1 MAREDVEETRDAHM
15 HNSTSRAIQHAT
27 IKGSREFGCHDYQV
41 FGFTVNE
48 VALVSSSLTKVIMIF
63 ANSITGCFSLWYRKV
78 MDNKG
83 QSYET
88 LLENS
93 TGFNNPNNI
102 KYLCDLIGL
111 GQDNHSNMVGL
122 R

>member
-1 MAREDVEETRDAHM
+1 
-15 HNSTSRAIQHAT
+15 
-27 IKGSREFGCHDYQV
+27 
-41 FGFTVNE
+41 
-48 VALVSSSLTKVIMIF
+48 
-63 ANSITGCFSLWYRKV
+63 

>member
-1 MAREDVEETRDAHM
+1 
-15 HNSTSRAIQHAT
+15 
-27 IKGSREFGCHDYQV
+27 
-41 FGFTVNE
+41 
-48 VALVSSSLTKVIMIF
+48 
-63 ANSITGCFSLWYRKV
+63 

-102 KYLCDLIGL
+102 KYLCDLMGL
-111 GQDNHSNMVGL
+111 GQENHSNMVGL
-122 R
+122 RYNII

>member
-1 MAREDVEETRDAHM
+1 
-15 HNSTSRAIQHAT
+15 
-27 IKGSREFGCHDYQV
+27 
-41 FGFTVNE
+41 
-48 VALVSSSLTKVIMIF
+48 
-63 ANSITGCFSLWYRKV
+63 

-88 LLENS
+88 IMENS

-102 KYLCDLIGL
+102 RYLSDLMGLGSTNYSNMIGL
-111 GQDNHSNMVGL
+111 

>member
-1 MAREDVEETRDAHM
+1 
-15 HNSTSRAIQHAT
+15 
-27 IKGSREFGCHDYQV
+27 
-41 FGFTVNE
+41 
-48 VALVSSSLTKVIMIF
+48 
-63 ANSITGCFSLWYRKV
+63 

-102 KYLCDLIGL
+102 KYLCDLVTL
-111 GQDNHSNMVGL
+111 GQENHSNMVGL

>member
-1 MAREDVEETRDAHM
+1 MEYDKM
-15 HNSTSRAIQHAT
+15 SKSRRNKDSAVMI
-27 IKGSREFGCHDYQV
+27 IKS
-41 FGFTVNE
+41 
-48 VALVSSSLTKVIMIF
+48 LVLPLTKKAI
-63 ANSITGCFSLWYRKV
+63 
-78 MDNKG
+78 DNKG

-111 GQDNHSNMVGL
+111 GQGNHSNMVGL